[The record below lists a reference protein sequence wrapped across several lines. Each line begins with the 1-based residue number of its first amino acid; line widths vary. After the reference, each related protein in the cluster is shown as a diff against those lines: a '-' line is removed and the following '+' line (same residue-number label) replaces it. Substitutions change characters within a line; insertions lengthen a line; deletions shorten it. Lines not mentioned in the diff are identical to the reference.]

1 MEATTPGRFRG
12 GQVYAVGLYVEP
24 KAAATE
30 LGAKDGSFSAG
41 DRVDAVCTALADGK
55 FGKALWLTTV

>member
-1 MEATTPGRFRG
+1 M
-12 GQVYAVGLYVEP
+12 GLYVEP